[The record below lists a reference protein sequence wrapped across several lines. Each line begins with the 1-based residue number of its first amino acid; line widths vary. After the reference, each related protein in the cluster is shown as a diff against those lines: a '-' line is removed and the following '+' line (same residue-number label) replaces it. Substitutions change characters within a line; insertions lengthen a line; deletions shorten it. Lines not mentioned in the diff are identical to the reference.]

1 MSLTKT
7 SFSMIQG
14 AVLNVLDFGADATG
28 SVDSTSV
35 IQSAIDKGLATNTP
49 VFFPAG
55 TYKITSVITLS
66 SSATPYLNG
75 VKVFGAGQKQSV
87 IKCYGTGFVQSN
99 QTQVNDNIQMFDLN
113 IVNES
118 SSAIRGLDIGT
129 VRSSLFVN
137 ITSQLFQIA
146 ISVRINQGVGNFWNR
161 FYNCEASSKGLAVAG
176 TIGWELG
183 NDGTNV
189 PSTGLPNVPD
199 LDYNDFYGC
208 KAFNCESAIT
218 AYNIIGCVISGFQGT
233 ANTTALQLYLGNN
246 NNIELVAELTT
257 NMGTAQSQTL
267 GNTLSLYNDGRL
279 STDFVDNGLNHVKNQ
294 ILGQPTIS
302 NPDRLLDCFV
312 RDRVFASF
320 TAASQNIFQ
329 IVFSSAEVAVTVTT
343 TSCGYIAA
351 TSEFASV
358 QVWDITRTGGG
369 AFTVTPIRTTG
380 TAGVLTATAG
390 AGQVTWAMAGNAI
403 AATVAQTIVNIQGC
417 GVVQTY
423 PYMQNLGYLRI

>member
-1 MSLTKT
+1 M
-7 SFSMIQG
+7 
-14 AVLNVLDFGADATG
+14 
-28 SVDSTSV
+28 
-35 IQSAIDKGLATNTP
+35 
-49 VFFPAG
+49 
-55 TYKITSVITLS
+55 
-66 SSATPYLNG
+66 
-75 VKVFGAGQKQSV
+75 
-87 IKCYGTGFVQSN
+87 
-99 QTQVNDNIQMFDLN
+99 
-113 IVNES
+113 
-118 SSAIRGLDIGT
+118 
-129 VRSSLFVN
+129 
-137 ITSQLFQIA
+137 
-146 ISVRINQGVGNFWNR
+146 
-161 FYNCEASSKGLAVAG
+161 
-176 TIGWELG
+176 
-183 NDGTNV
+183 
-189 PSTGLPNVPD
+189 PNVPD